1 MEKITIGIC
10 VYDDYDGAFFTLQS
24 LRMYHSEVMDRVEFI
39 VINNN
44 PGSASGKEL
53 KNYINNIAEP
63 VTYVEFTNY
72 SSTYLR
78 RKIFDLADTEY
89 VLVLDCHVLLEPG
102 SLKKLLNYYDKG
114 LDKGN
119 LLQGPLL
126 YDDLKN
132 ISTHFDF
139 SSKKWN
145 SFMWGKWATDKRG
158 VDRNAKPFEIPGN
171 GLGLFS
177 SRRDSWPGFNN
188 KFRGFGG
195 EEGYIHEKYK
205 LNGKK
210 TICLPFLRWNHRF
223 ARPNGVPYSVDLR
236 ERFRNYMIAFN
247 EVGKD
252 IDEVIDNFKSS
263 IPTDYIEEVKKELD
277 IED

>member
-44 PGSASGKEL
+44 PGSASGREL
-53 KNYINNIAEP
+53 KNHINNIAEP

-126 YDDLKN
+126 YDDLKH

-139 SSKKWN
+139 SAKKWN

-158 VDRNAKPFEIPGN
+158 TDRNAKPFEIPGN

-177 SRRDSWPGFNN
+177 SRKNSWPGFNN

-223 ARPNGVPYSVDLR
+223 ARPNGIPYSVDLK

-247 EVGKD
+247 EIGKD
-252 IDEVIDNFKSS
+252 INEVIDNFKSTIS
-263 IPTDYIEEVKKELD
+263 TDYIDEVKKELD
-277 IED
+277 IKN

>member
-44 PGSASGKEL
+44 PESASGREL
-53 KNYINNIAEP
+53 KNHINNIAEP

-89 VLVLDCHVLLEPG
+89 VLVLDCHVLLEPS

-252 IDEVIDNFKSS
+252 IDEVIDNFKSF
-263 IPTDYIEEVKKELD
+263 IPNSSLTSLM
-277 IED
+277 